1 MIIVHHLENS
11 RSQRV
16 LWLLEELG
24 LPYEVVRYA
33 RDPKT
38 MLAPRALKRVH
49 PLGKSPLIEDPG
61 SPDRSP
67 GKAGSG
73 AGEGRV
79 IAETG
84 AIVEYLVEKAEG
96 RLGPPAN
103 RDSVLLYRQ
112 FLHYAEGSMM
122 PPLLALLV
130 VNRLGMLGRPAK
142 KPLLFMLKN
151 HFEWL
156 ESELGSRDWFAGDE
170 FTAAD
175 VMMSFPLE
183 ISRHR
188 AGLDASYP
196 NISDWLER
204 IHARPAYAAALK
216 KGGPYAYA

>member
-1 MIIVHHLENS
+1 MIKVHHLQNS
-11 RSQRV
+11 RSQRI

-24 LPYEVVRYA
+24 LPYEVVRYE
-33 RDPKT
+33 RDAKT
-38 MLAPRALKRVH
+38 MLAPPALRKVH
-49 PLGKSPLIEDPG
+49 PLGKSPLIEDQ
-61 SPDRSP
+61 
-67 GKAGSG
+67 
-73 AGEGRV
+73 GRV
-79 IAETG
+79 IAESG

-96 RLGPPAN
+96 RLGPAAN

-130 VNRLGMLGRPAK
+130 VNRLGILGRPAK
-142 KPLLFMLKN
+142 AAMLAMLKA
-151 HFEWL
+151 HFDWL
-156 ESELGSRDWFAGDE
+156 ESELAARDWFAGDE

-183 ISRHR
+183 AARQR

-196 NISDWLER
+196 HLSDWLER

-216 KGGPYAYA
+216 AGGAYAYA